1 MKWLL
6 ITFLIPCMAQA
17 QFPTKHSNLFI
28 KADSI
33 EYGYN
38 GVWAFAGRPI
48 SNTTVIDSLQ
58 TLPLFDRYR
67 YPGGNN
73 SNSFNWRTGK
83 DDDGTG
89 QANTL
94 DDVKTMVQATDCKV
108 LFVLNMLTKTLADQL
123 DELHYADSIGLVV
136 DRVELGNEFNNVNN
150 PGHIAFPTP
159 QSYADTAAKWRDSI
173 KMHYPN
179 CKVAFIGEN
188 RRWSGGA
195 NWNSVMLTKNPD
207 ALTWHESPNL
217 DEFYNGSVDVN
228 KLVTAINYDFSFV
241 GMNLVTSVPIWVTES
256 NYTYDDNNV
265 MSYNDQVLTSFTIAA
280 TVTRLIVSNNHTGK
294 KMFIMRG
301 IESSKQGAYSVG
313 NSNITRM
320 SVWDAMKEFENTLP

>member
-1 MKWLL
+1 
-6 ITFLIPCMAQA
+6 
-17 QFPTKHSNLFI
+17 
-28 KADSI
+28 
-33 EYGYN
+33 
-38 GVWAFAGRPI
+38 
-48 SNTTVIDSLQ
+48 
-58 TLPLFDRYR
+58 
-67 YPGGNN
+67 
-73 SNSFNWRTGK
+73 
-83 DDDGTG
+83 
-89 QANTL
+89 
-94 DDVKTMVQATDCKV
+94 
-108 LFVLNMLTKTLADQL
+108 
-123 DELHYADSIGLVV
+123 
-136 DRVELGNEFNNVNN
+136 
-150 PGHIAFPTP
+150 
-159 QSYADTAAKWRDSI
+159 
-173 KMHYPN
+173 
-179 CKVAFIGEN
+179 
-188 RRWSGGA
+188 
-195 NWNSVMLTKNPD
+195 MLTKNPD

-320 SVWDAMKEFENTLP
+320 SVWDAMNEFSNTLP